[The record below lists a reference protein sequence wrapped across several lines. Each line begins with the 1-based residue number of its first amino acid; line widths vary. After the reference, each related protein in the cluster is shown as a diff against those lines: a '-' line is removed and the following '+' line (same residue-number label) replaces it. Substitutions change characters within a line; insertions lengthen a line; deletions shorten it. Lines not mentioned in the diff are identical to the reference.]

1 MRTGEEGTAYLL
13 PRARV
18 PRHAWRAQVGRL
30 RDRRARDDPQLSIHS
45 PRSHAVGP
53 RHAWQCHLVKRAR
66 ANGRGPCRLNAG
78 PTWGARSAAA
88 RGNMG
93 GGWVTDEASRE
104 GNAEQATRPRLPVLS
119 RQGERS

>member
-18 PRHAWRAQVGRL
+18 PRHAWRAQAGRL

-88 RGNMG
+88 RGSVGAVKRIWEKFYLNPPFILCHFIPNYKI
-93 GGWVTDEASRE
+93 VYFT
-104 GNAEQATRPRLPVLS
+104 L
-119 RQGERS
+119 